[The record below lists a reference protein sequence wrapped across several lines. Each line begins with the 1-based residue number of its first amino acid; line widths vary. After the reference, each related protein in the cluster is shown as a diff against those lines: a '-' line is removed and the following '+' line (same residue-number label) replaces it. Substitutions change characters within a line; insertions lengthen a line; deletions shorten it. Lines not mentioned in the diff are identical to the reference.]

1 MCPTCVHTPD
11 LMFPSSR
18 MTPPHRAYCDRLLSF
33 SRSLSPSLFN
43 SSRLSLIFSQL
54 RTRNTRCFRTKFLQ
68 SVRLI
73 LSTMGHVSIRHGKVI
88 VIGFYLSLLDIGFI
102 RRCWKNLLL
111 SLDSSSWGQK
121 IRTCVLLLEDGGK
134 KEEKKNNTFDSRMF
148 ITSHTRFLRWCF
160 DLRFSFSLPSLR
172 APPPDP
178 PALPGRPLSR

>member
-134 KEEKKNNTFDSRMF
+134 KKKRKKTPL
-148 ITSHTRFLRWCF
+148 IHECLLLHTLVF
-160 DLRFSFSLPSLR
+160 
-172 APPPDP
+172 
-178 PALPGRPLSR
+178 